1 MEQEMMKEG
10 KVISVINMKGGVGK
24 TSISTGISDFLANS
38 NYNILFIDID
48 PQYNGTQTLLTHY
61 KNEDFYQEM
70 LDAEKT
76 ICKLFQTKKKVGEAN
91 IVPDKE
97 EIVVELKENLDIIC
111 GDLNLITIN
120 NSIENRL
127 SAKLNKF
134 IEKNNLKNI
143 YDFIIIDCPPTLTIY
158 TDSALIASDY
168 YFIPNKIDRY
178 SIIGIDLL
186 QEAIKDLINDHGLKL
201 ECIGLVY
208 TLVDEKASPV
218 KQERLKNIFES
229 KDIVKEIEIF
239 DSKFRYISSMCLG
252 EQGPLAT
259 LYKGSNEDIESITL
273 ELIKKIEE
281 RR

>member
-1 MEQEMMKEG
+1 VEQEIKKEG

-24 TSISTGISDFLANS
+24 TSISTGISDFLANN

-61 KNEDFYQEM
+61 KDEDFYQEI
-70 LDAEKT
+70 LDSEKT
-76 ICKLFQTKKKVGEAN
+76 ICKLFQAKKKVGEAN
-91 IVPDKE
+91 LVPDKE
-97 EIVVELKENLDIIC
+97 EIIVELKENFDIIC

-120 NSIENRL
+120 NSIETRL
-127 SAKLNKF
+127 SAKLDKF

-186 QEAIKDLINDHGLKL
+186 QEAIKDLINDNSLKL

-208 TLVDEKASPV
+208 TLVDERASPV
-218 KQERLKNIFES
+218 KQERLRNVFES

-239 DSKFRYISSMCLG
+239 NSKFRYISSMCLG

-259 LYKGSNEDIESITL
+259 LYKTSNEDIESITS

>member
-1 MEQEMMKEG
+1 MEQEIKKEG

-24 TSISTGISDFLANS
+24 TSISTGISDFLANN

-61 KNEDFYQEM
+61 KDEDFYQEI
-70 LDAEKT
+70 LDSEK
-76 ICKLFQTKKKVGEAN
+76 
-91 IVPDKE
+91 
-97 EIVVELKENLDIIC
+97 
-111 GDLNLITIN
+111 TIN
-120 NSIENRL
+120 NSIETRL
-127 SAKLNKF
+127 SAKLDKF

-186 QEAIKDLINDHGLKL
+186 QEAIKDLINDNSLKL

-208 TLVDEKASPV
+208 TLVDERASPV
-218 KQERLKNIFES
+218 KQERLRNVFES
-229 KDIVKEIEIF
+229 KDIVKV
-239 DSKFRYISSMCLG
+239 
-252 EQGPLAT
+252 
-259 LYKGSNEDIESITL
+259 
-273 ELIKKIEE
+273 KKKK
-281 RR
+281 